1 MEKNMTKTSIIK
13 NSLIEVLKD
22 YRTHDLEEIKAY
34 IRKTYPDVEISKST
48 FNTIFNRQKNTVKN
62 LESLGKG
69 RYQMVDSISLPE
81 SLKECCMIDEYIDK
95 MEESFTNLYSPNKKS
110 SFFDTT
116 TEQEFVFE
124 KAILESQKRLRKV
137 VAGEK
142 KQLEL
147 AKQKI
152 QLLAELDKK

>member
-95 MEESFTNLYSPNKKS
+95 IEESFTNLYSPNKKS
-110 SFFDTT
+110 NFFDTT

>member
-1 MEKNMTKTSIIK
+1 
-13 NSLIEVLKD
+13 
-22 YRTHDLEEIKAY
+22 
-34 IRKTYPDVEISKST
+34 
-48 FNTIFNRQKNTVKN
+48 
-62 LESLGKG
+62 
-69 RYQMVDSISLPE
+69 
-81 SLKECCMIDEYIDK
+81 MIDEYIDK

-142 KQLEL
+142 NNSN
-147 AKQKI
+147 
-152 QLLAELDKK
+152 